1 MAYFIWSKRNTAFP
15 PDGEG
20 RPDSMPQITL
30 RLRGQLAAS
39 PSGDTEI
46 FEVAPETS
54 LGVFLADHALGARH
68 YVVMLNNTV
77 SPDRNTVLRDRDLVT
92 VYPQMAGG

>member
-1 MAYFIWSKRNTAFP
+1 MASQ
-15 PDGEG
+15 PDGESG
-20 RPDSMPQITL
+20 PASMPQITL

-39 PSGDTEI
+39 PSGDTQI

-54 LGVFLADHALGARH
+54 LGVFLSDHALGARH
-68 YVVMLNNTV
+68 YVVMLNNAV
-77 SPDRNTVLRDRDLVT
+77 SPDRDTVLRHGDIVT